1 MGSNLAK
8 QNFNNIM
15 DESLDGF
22 AGGLESAGEI
32 HKPFESTGRNIF
44 GDSSGDP

>member
-1 MGSNLAK
+1 LAK
-8 QNFNNIM
+8 QNFNNII
-15 DESLDGF
+15 DDSLGGF
-22 AGGLESAGEI
+22 AGGLESDGEI